1 MATHDELKARKLA
14 RINEV
19 HRLDPKRTA
28 LLVID
33 MQRGFMDPDA
43 SMLVSTAWDV
53 VPAMKKM
60 VDFCRGVQIPVIF
73 TEFVAAPEVPSLRED
88 PFGPEHMVPAPG
100 GPTGWGLRSGNCI
113 VGSHGPESPDTI
125 DELKPLPGEL
135 VVRGFSV
142 DKFYG
147 TNLDL
152 ALRGQDTRYLII
164 TGIMADICVNATLL
178 SATIREYRVT
188 ALTDCITTIW
198 PNILEA
204 VFDIWGRKFAR
215 LITSDQALAE
225 LEEQLRLRGVSA
237 RRRSESG

>member
-1 MATHDELKARKLA
+1 MPTREDLIARKQA

-19 HRLDPKRTA
+19 HRLDPRRTA
-28 LLVID
+28 LVVID

-43 SMLVSTAWDV
+43 SMLVAQAWEV
-53 VPAMKKM
+53 VPAIKKM
-60 VDFCRGVQIPVIF
+60 VDFCRGAKIPVIF
-73 TEFVAAPEVPSLRED
+73 TEFVAAPAVHSLRQD
-88 PFGPEHMVPAPG
+88 PFGPEHMPPLPG
-100 GPTGWGLRSGNCI
+100 EPTGWGLRSGNCL
-113 VGSHGPESPDTI
+113 VGTEGPESPGTI

-135 VVRGFSV
+135 VIAGFSV

-147 TNLDL
+147 TPLDL
-152 ALRGQDTRYLII
+152 ALRGRDIRYLIV

-198 PNILEA
+198 PHILEA

-215 LITSDQALAE
+215 LMTSDQAIME
-225 LEEQLRLRGVSA
+225 LETQSQA
-237 RRRSESG
+237 RSGPA

>member
-113 VGSHGPESPDTI
+113 VGTHGPESPDTI
-125 DELKPLPGEL
+125 DPSP
-135 VVRGFSV
+135 SV
-142 DKFYG
+142 HRAPVPY
-147 TNLDL
+147 
-152 ALRGQDTRYLII
+152 APVQ
-164 TGIMADICVNATLL
+164 
-178 SATIREYRVT
+178 
-188 ALTDCITTIW
+188 
-198 PNILEA
+198 
-204 VFDIWGRKFAR
+204 
-215 LITSDQALAE
+215 
-225 LEEQLRLRGVSA
+225 
-237 RRRSESG
+237 

>member
-1 MATHDELKARKLA
+1 MATLEALIARKQA
-14 RINEV
+14 RIDEV

-43 SMLVSTAWDV
+43 SMLVPRAWDV
-53 VPAMKKM
+53 VPAIKKM
-60 VDFCRGVQIPVIF
+60 VDFCRSVRIPVIF
-73 TEFVAAPEVPSLRED
+73 TEFVAAPEVPTLRED
-88 PFGPEHMVPAPG
+88 PFGPEHMVPVRG
-100 GPTGWGLRSGNCI
+100 GPSGWGLRSGNCLL
-113 VGSHGPESPDTI
+113 GTKGPESPDTI
-125 DELKPLPGEL
+125 DDLKPLPGEL
-135 VVRGFSV
+135 VVAGFSV

-152 ALRGQDTRYLII
+152 ALRGQDIRYLMI

-198 PNILEA
+198 PHILEA
-204 VFDIWGRKFAR
+204 VFDIWRRKFAR
-215 LITSDQALAE
+215 LKTSDQVLEE
-225 LEEQLRLRGVSA
+225 LETQLQARSA
-237 RRRSESG
+237 SA

>member
-1 MATHDELKARKLA
+1 MPTLEELIGRKQA

-19 HRLDPKRTA
+19 HRLDPRRTA

-33 MQRGFMDPDA
+33 MQHGFMDPDA
-43 SMLVSTAWDV
+43 SMLVPQAWDV
-53 VPAMKKM
+53 VPAIRRM
-60 VDFCRGVQIPVIF
+60 VDFCRGVRIPVIF
-73 TEFVAAPEVPSLRED
+73 TEFVAAPEVPTLRKD
-88 PFGPEHMVPAPG
+88 PFGPEHMMPAPG
-100 GPTGWGLRSGNCI
+100 GPTGWGLRSGNCLI
-113 VGSHGPESPDTI
+113 GSHGPEAPDTI

-135 VVRGFSV
+135 VVAGYSV

-152 ALRGQDTRYLII
+152 ALRGQDIRYLMI

-198 PNILEA
+198 PHILEA

-215 LITSDQALAE
+215 LMTSHQAIEE
-225 LEEQLRLRGVSA
+225 LEAQLRLRSA
-237 RRRSESG
+237 SA